1 MITLNHYKEYKGG
14 FDTEDDAARM
24 YDRKSICTFGLKAKT
39 NFDYTKDQVLEIL
52 KELSQEIKD
61 NLVSELAKL
70 PFAFSLI
77 CYVDNMP
84 AGLVNCFTLFST
96 FKCKPVVNVHDL
108 IVDRSY
114 RRKGISQLLLGE
126 VEKIA
131 KQKGAC
137 KITLEVLEKNHPA
150 RNSYQKFGFTGYELK
165 PEYGNAIFLEKA
177 I

>member
-1 MITLNHYKEYKGG
+1 MNIEIVLADYNNSRHGKDIVSLLNSYALDEAGG
-14 FDTEDDAARM
+14 
-24 YDRKSICTFGLKAKT
+24 G
-39 NFDYTKDQVLEIL
+39 
-52 KELSQEIKD
+52 KELSQDIKE
-61 NLVSELAKL
+61 NLISKLAKL

-84 AGLVNCFTLFST
+84 AGLANCFTVFST

-108 IVDRSY
+108 MVDRQY
-114 RRKGISQLLLGE
+114 RRKGISQLLLTE

-131 KQKGAC
+131 KQKAAC

-165 PEYGNAIFLEKA
+165 PEYGNAIFLEKE